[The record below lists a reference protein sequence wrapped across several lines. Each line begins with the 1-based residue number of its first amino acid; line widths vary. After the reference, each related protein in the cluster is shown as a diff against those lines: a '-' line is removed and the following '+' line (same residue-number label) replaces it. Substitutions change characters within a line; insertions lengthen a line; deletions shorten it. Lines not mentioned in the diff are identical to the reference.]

1 MPVKINASTSS
12 GLVVD
17 SDLTG
22 SLQLQTGG
30 NPAISIDS
38 SQVANFAK
46 QFQIGGVLPPA
57 FSASASTNQSISA
70 TTFTKVNFGTEQFD
84 TNNNFSSSRFTPTV
98 AGYYQFNA
106 SINFGGGSTVTYGIV
121 SFYKNGGEYNRSIAI
136 QSTANLSIGGSSLI
150 YLNGTTDY
158 LEVYAYSGQSGTQLY
173 GDAGTTFTYFHG
185 VLVRAA

>member
-22 SLQLQTGG
+22 SLQLQTNG

-57 FSASASTNQSISA
+57 FSAFTSGTQTVTNNTQTLLTYST
-70 TTFTKVNFGTEQFD
+70 ERFD
-84 TNNNFSSSRFTPTV
+84 TNNNFNSSTFTPTV
-98 AGYYQFNA
+98 AGYYQVNVMVQWH
-106 SINFGGGSTVTYGIV
+106 GSTYSGLLSVFLRLNGSNFVEDAWYPTQYTYGKISQV
-121 SFYKNGGEYNRSIAI
+121 
-136 QSTANLSIGGSSLI
+136 I
-150 YLNGTTDY
+150 YMNGTTDNIN
-158 LEVYAYSGQSGTQLY
+158 VYVIQASGSS
-173 GDAGTTFTYFHG
+173 APF
-185 VLVRAA
+185 AAANFSAALIRSA